1 MPSWSDVIAIGHRL
15 PGVEESTSY
24 GTPAL
29 KVRGK
34 FMCRLRSEPDA
45 LVVRV
50 IDLADREALLLGEPD
65 VFFTTPH
72 YDDYPIVLVR
82 MDEVDPVQLAE
93 LVEDAWRVQAPKT
106 LVASYEAATSGD
118 EP

>member
-1 MPSWSDVIAIGHRL
+1 MPSWSDVVEIGQRF

-34 FMCRLRSEPDA
+34 FMCRLRSDPDA

-50 IDLADREALLLGEPD
+50 IDMADREALLLGEPD

-72 YDDYPIVLVR
+72 YEDYPIVLVR
-82 MDEVDPVQLAE
+82 MDAVEDVQLAE
-93 LVEDAWRVQAPKT
+93 LIEDAWRVQAPKT
-106 LVASYEAATSGD
+106 LVAEYEA
-118 EP
+118 

>member
-1 MPSWSDVIAIGHRL
+1 MPSWDEVVTIGQRF

-34 FMCRLRSEPDA
+34 FMCRLRSDPDA

-50 IDLADREALLLGEPD
+50 IDMADREALLLGRPD

-82 MDEVDPVQLAE
+82 MDAVDEVQLAE
-93 LVEDAWRVQAPKT
+93 LVEDAWRLQAPKK
-106 LVASYEAATSGD
+106 LLAEYAATSGD
-118 EP
+118 GP